1 METETKK
8 RPENVVAGVVGAFLG
23 SLLGVVCTV
32 AIGQLGYVASV
43 SGLIM
48 AVGALKGYE
57 LLAGRLSKKGAVISC
72 VLILGMTWLAHR
84 LGWAITVAQ
93 AMDAGIFDCFKLLPS
108 MVKTGMVKSTAYWG
122 DLAMLY
128 LFTLLG
134 AVPTIIGGL
143 RSASM
148 PDLPQ
153 GVAAPVFQGGDA
165 PEAALYPG
173 SIPWMRPLRLC
184 ASLSILL
191 GLVPA
196 VILLFAGAANGTAF
210 TPMLAAVGCLVSSVV
225 MMCVAL
231 PNVQLCTNAMSL
243 MVRAGGT
250 MWKVNLSALN
260 AADTYRFTK
269 KNGAVRALRWDILT
283 PEEQAQA
290 RISIQRAIALLS
302 SGQVMPGSALS
313 LAVLPLTNLRVE
325 NETRWAWKCVYS
337 VANGREK
344 KLSIP
349 KAYPGFAPA
358 PGLEPVQEP
367 APARWGLL
375 GLAVALAVLLG
386 AAGAGAGY
394 VIDGGRYRSNSPDP
408 ASVSTP
414 SAQPA
419 STPTP
424 APMPTLDPQDLFHVA
439 QELGYEYT
447 AVGYIKAPQGMYGSG
462 DPYVDAHVPYS
473 ESPEYLEDGYAIRS
487 GAHGMEVTVKIA
499 PSDGNAQDVV
509 EQAYEQLASSGADLY
524 EEAVYDT
531 YYFEEY
537 DVAVKQIAYFE
548 ENRTKVRIAVLYAD
562 YKDEGFYLSACIVY
576 QPELLDDEYPALLS
590 ELSDAYALNLPEI
603 EPMDPA

>member
-1 METETKK
+1 MELETKQK
-8 RPENVVAGVVGAFLG
+8 TRPENVVAGIVGAFLG

-32 AIGQLGYVASV
+32 VIGQLGYVASV

-57 LLAGRLSKKGAVISC
+57 LLAGRLSKKGAVISS

-84 LGWAITVAQ
+84 LDWTITAAS
-93 AMDAGIFDCFKLLPS
+93 AMDAGIFDCFKLIPS
-108 MVKTGMVKSTAYWG
+108 MVKTGMIESTAYWG
-122 DLAMLY
+122 GLAMLY

-134 AVPTIIGGL
+134 AVPTIISGL

-153 GVAAPVFQGGDA
+153 GAVFVPQGENA
-165 PEAALYPG
+165 PEAAFYPG
-173 SIPWMRPLRLC
+173 NVKWMRSLRLC

-196 VILLFAGAANGTAF
+196 LILLFASAAAGITF
-210 TPMLAAVGCLVSSVV
+210 TLLLAAVGCLVSSVV
-225 MMCVAL
+225 MMCVAM
-231 PNVQLCTNAMSL
+231 PIIQLCTDAMSL

-250 MWKVNLSALN
+250 VWKVNLSFLN

-269 KNGAVRALRWDILT
+269 KNGNIRVLQWDKLT

-290 RISIQRAIALLS
+290 KISIQRAIALLS
-302 SGQVMPGSALS
+302 SGQVLPGSSLS
-313 LAVLPLTNLRVE
+313 VAVLPLTNLRIE
-325 NETRWAWKCVYS
+325 KETRWAWKGMYS
-337 VANGREK
+337 LANGKEK
-344 KLSIP
+344 KVSIP

-358 PGLEPVQEP
+358 PGLELTQEP
-367 APARWGLL
+367 APARWGLV
-375 GLAVALAVLLG
+375 GLAVVLAVLLG
-386 AAGAGAGY
+386 AAGAGAGS

-424 APMPTLDPQDLFHVA
+424 VPTPDPQDLFHVGE
-439 QELGYEYT
+439 ELGYEYT
-447 AVGYIKAPQGMYGSG
+447 AVGYIKAPQGMYGSD

-473 ESPEYLEDGYAIRS
+473 EAPEYLEDGYAIRS
-487 GAHGMEVTVKIA
+487 SAHGMDVTVKVVQSGGTA
-499 PSDGNAQDVV
+499 EDVV
-509 EQAYEQLASSGADLY
+509 NLAYELLVSSGTDLY
-524 EEAVYDT
+524 EDAVYDT

-548 ENRTKVRIAVLYAD
+548 ENRTKVRVAVLYAD
-562 YKDEGFYLSACIVY
+562 YKDEGYYLSAAIVY
-576 QPELLDDEYPALLS
+576 QPELLDEEYPALLS

>member
-8 RPENVVAGVVGAFLG
+8 RPENVVAGIVGAFLG

-32 AIGQLGYVASV
+32 VIGQLGYVASV
-43 SGLIM
+43 SGLVM

-57 LLAGRLSKKGAVISC
+57 LLAGRLSKKGAVISS
-72 VLILGMTWLAHR
+72 VLILVMTWLAHR
-84 LGWAITVAQ
+84 LGWAIAVASQ
-93 AMDAGIFDCFKLLPS
+93 VNVGIFDCFKIVPS
-108 MVKTGMVKSTAYWG
+108 MVKTGMIESTAYWG

-153 GVAAPVFQGGDA
+153 GAAAFVPQGEDA
-165 PEAALYPG
+165 PEAAFYPG
-173 SIPWMRPLRLC
+173 NIKRMRPLRLC

-191 GLVPA
+191 GLVPTM
-196 VILLFAGAANGTAF
+196 ILLFASAANGTAF
-210 TPMLAAVGCLVSSVV
+210 TPMLAAVGCLISSVV
-225 MMCVAL
+225 MMCIAL
-231 PNVQLCTNAMSL
+231 PVIQLCTNAMSL
-243 MVRAGGT
+243 MVRANGLV
-250 MWKVNLSALN
+250 WKVNLSALN

-290 RISIQRAIALLS
+290 KISIQRAIALLS

-325 NETRWAWKCVYS
+325 KENHWAWKCAYS
-337 VANGREK
+337 VANGKEK
-344 KLSIP
+344 KVSIP

-358 PGLEPVQEP
+358 PGLEPVQDP

-408 ASVSTP
+408 ATVSTP
-414 SAQPA
+414 SAQP
-419 STPTP
+419 TPTP
-424 APMPTLDPQDLFHVA
+424 MPTPDPQDLFHVGE
-439 QELGYEYT
+439 ELGYEYT
-447 AVGYIKAPQGMYGSG
+447 AVGYIKAPQGMYGSV

-473 ESPEYLEDGYAIRS
+473 ETPEYLEDGYAIRS
-487 GAHGMEVTVKIA
+487 SAHGMEVTAKIVQ
-499 PSDGNAQDVV
+499 SGGNAQDVLNL
-509 EQAYEQLASSGADLY
+509 AYDLLVSSGTDLY
-524 EEAVYDT
+524 EDAVYDT

-562 YKDEGFYLSACIVY
+562 YKDDGFYLSACIVY
-576 QPELLDDEYPALLS
+576 QPELLDEEYPALLS